1 MLALPGW
8 FVQRQGSGPVA
19 VFSGKELARL
29 LRSDTGRPIT
39 PAMLDR
45 IAHQVEQRCRDVVP
59 TYKRE
64 PK

>member
-1 MLALPGW
+1 
-8 FVQRQGSGPVA
+8 VS
-19 VFSGKELARL
+19 VFSGREVTGL
-29 LRSDTGRPIT
+29 LKSEVRRPVP

-45 IAHQVEQRCRDVVP
+45 IAHQGEQRCRDVVP